1 MRPVEHPRRN
11 FQPTVCLRTVQG
23 AAKNDMVSLVDSPT
37 NANSAIK
44 PRMMPIQDYRFEVL
58 SKTIKVQW
66 MQQLQQPIPV

>member
-1 MRPVEHPRRN
+1 
-11 FQPTVCLRTVQG
+11 
-23 AAKNDMVSLVDSPT
+23 MVSLVDSPT